1 MGQILGRFLLPHPPA
16 ALPQIGKEQT
26 DQMKKTTDAFHQI
39 ARRIGELRPQTVI
52 VITPHGPCFDDH
64 FYMPSTKRVSG
75 DFSAFGVK
83 KILMGFDNDT
93 DLAEIIRKKAAEK
106 GISAGPVDDRIMKKN
121 GIPYDLDHGV
131 LVPLYFVLQYS
142 RDFRILPISL
152 SGLSGKEHYRF
163 GMILRDAITE
173 SDENA
178 VIIASGDLSHKVSAE
193 SPYGFDE
200 SGPLFDKTVRKGL
213 LDEDINAF
221 LTFDPEL
228 KEKAAQCGLDS
239 YRMLLGTLD
248 GFDFLADILSY
259 EAPFGIGYLTAG
271 LTAGK
276 PKESAFYRYLAEE
289 REILKKRKER
299 ESEPVKLARAAAEE
313 YLRSGKEMA
322 VPKDTSSFL
331 TENRGGVFVCFK
343 QDGHLRGCI
352 GTTAPTC
359 PGLAM
364 EIIANAGAAA
374 AKDPRFSPI
383 RPEETDEMTITVD
396 ILNEPEEIRDVSE
409 LDSQKYGIIVENR
422 GKTAV
427 LLPDLEGIDTVEEQ
441 IRAAREKAGIHPWH
455 KLKIKRFTVTRYK

>member
-26 DQMKKTTDAFHQI
+26 DKMKKTTDAFHQI

-93 DLAEIIRKKAAEK
+93 DLAEIIRKKAAGK

-152 SGLSGKEHYRF
+152 SGLSGKEHYQF
-163 GMILRDAITE
+163 GMILRDAIRE

-178 VIIASGDLSHKVSAE
+178 VIIASGDLSHKVSEE

-213 LDEDINAF
+213 LDEDINGF

-289 REILKKRKER
+289 KEILKKRKER

>member
-26 DQMKKTTDAFHQI
+26 DKMKKTTDAFHQI

-93 DLAEIIRKKAAEK
+93 DLAEIIRKKAAGK

-163 GMILRDAITE
+163 GMILRDAIRE

-178 VIIASGDLSHKVSAE
+178 VIIASGDLSHKVSEE

-289 REILKKRKER
+289 KEILKKRKER

>member
-26 DQMKKTTDAFHQI
+26 DKMKKTTDAFHRI
-39 ARRIGELRPQTVI
+39 ARRIGELRPQTVLLF
-52 VITPHGPCFDDH
+52 TPHGPCFDDH

-75 DFSAFGVK
+75 DFSAFGEK

-93 DLAEIIRKKAAEK
+93 ELAEIIRKKAAEK

-131 LVPLYFVLQYS
+131 LVPLYFVQQYS
-142 RDFRILPISL
+142 RDVRILPISL

-213 LDEDINAF
+213 LDEDINGF

-248 GFDFLADILSY
+248 GFDFLADIRSY
-259 EAPFGIGYLTAG
+259 EAPFGIGYLTAE

-289 REILKKRKER
+289 EEILEKRKER

-313 YLRSGKEMA
+313 YLRSRKEIA
-322 VPKDTSSFL
+322 VPTDASPFL
-331 TENRGGVFVCFK
+331 TENRGGVFVCLK

-359 PGLAM
+359 PSLAM

-396 ILNEPEEIRDVSE
+396 ILNEPEEVRDVSG
-409 LDSQKYGIIVENR
+409 LDPKKYGIIVENR

-427 LLPDLEGIDTVEEQ
+427 LLPDLEGIDTAEEQ

>member
-26 DQMKKTTDAFHQI
+26 DKMKKTTDAFHRI
-39 ARRIGELRPQTVI
+39 ARRIGELRPQTVLLF
-52 VITPHGPCFDDH
+52 TPHGPCFDDH

-163 GMILRDAITE
+163 GMILRDAIRE

-178 VIIASGDLSHKVSAE
+178 VIIASGDLSHKVSEE

-213 LDEDINAF
+213 LDEDINGF

-289 REILKKRKER
+289 KEILKKRKER

-409 LDSQKYGIIVENR
+409 LDPQKYGIIVENR